1 MPRPFRPFLLLV
13 GTFALFV
20 AISHAQQARTLTAD
34 AVRSQI
40 ERALADAPRN
50 YERLPSPQQ
59 AGVRVLGVEVR
70 STSQASETIAID
82 LSQRAL
88 TYEPSGN
95 IEPLLDR
102 IIQATA
108 ASAGAMPVVEYRFTI
123 DGLPVEQFLPRAA
136 APTSPRAQGTL
147 GGRRSLAEGGTV
159 LLSPGHGWYWD
170 EVLGTWH
177 LQRPRINGIVED
189 NVNWDIARY
198 LRDEL
203 LAANINTQMAR
214 YQERDDTVG
223 PSGRSRWEEAA
234 RYFIQATGT
243 PAEIWNV
250 GVDDYARD
258 INARPLFANWID
270 ASLVI
275 AIHNNGG
282 EETGTETWFDAT
294 NGQQDESLRLAG
306 IVNRHVVSAIRARYN
321 GNWVD
326 RGLRTCNGCKGE
338 NRLASRPAVIVEIAY
353 MDTASPD
360 NDALHD
366 DAFKRIVAQAIRE
379 AVQEWAQR

>member
-1 MPRPFRPFLLLV
+1 LALLV
-13 GTFALFV
+13 GAFALFV
-20 AISHAQQARTLTAD
+20 AVSHAQQPRTPTAD
-34 AVRSQI
+34 ALRSQI
-40 ERALADAPRN
+40 ERALTDAPRN
-50 YERLPSPQQ
+50 YERLLSPQQ

-102 IIQATA
+102 IVQATA
-108 ASAGAMPVVEYRFTI
+108 SSVGAMPVVEYRFTI

-136 APTSPRAQGTL
+136 APMSLRAPGTV

-159 LLSPGHGWYWD
+159 LVSPGHGFYWD

-177 LQRPRINGIVED
+177 LQRPRVRGIVED
-189 NVNWDIARY
+189 LVNWDITRY

-203 LAANINTQMAR
+203 LAANINAQMTR
-214 YQERDDTVG
+214 YPEHDESLG
-223 PSGRSRWEEAA
+223 PSGRPRWQEAA
-234 RYFIQATGT
+234 KYFIQTMGA
-243 PAEIWNV
+243 PAEIWNF
-250 GVDDYARD
+250 GADDYARD
-258 INARPLFANWID
+258 INSRPFYANWID
-270 ASLVI
+270 VAALIS
-275 AIHNNGG
+275 IHNNGG
-282 EETGTETWFDAT
+282 EETGTETWFDGT

-306 IVNRHVVSAIRARYN
+306 IVNRHVVSAIRERYN
-321 GNWVD
+321 ANWVD

-338 NRLASRPAVIVEIAY
+338 NRLASRPAIIVEIAY

-366 DAFKRIVAQAIRE
+366 EAFKRLVAQAIRE

>member
-1 MPRPFRPFLLLV
+1 MPRPFRPLLLLV

-20 AISHAQQARTLTAD
+20 AVSHAQQPGTLTAD

-50 YERLPSPQQ
+50 YERLLSPQQ

-70 STSQASETIAID
+70 STSQTSETLAID

-108 ASAGAMPVVEYRFTI
+108 ASVGAMPVVEYRFTI

-136 APTSPRAQGTL
+136 APISPRAPGTL

-159 LLSPGHGWYWD
+159 LVSPGHGWYWD
-170 EVLGTWH
+170 EVLRTWH

-189 NVNWDIARY
+189 NVNWDIAKY

-203 LAANINTQMAR
+203 LAANINTQLAR
-214 YQERDDTVG
+214 YQERDEAVG
-223 PSGRSRWEEAA
+223 PSGRPRWEEAA
-234 RYFIQATGT
+234 RYFIQAAGT
-243 PAEIWNV
+243 PAEIWNL

-258 INARPLFANWID
+258 INARPLYANWID

-282 EETGTETWFDAT
+282 EETGTETWFDGT

-321 GNWVD
+321 ANWVD

-338 NRLASRPAVIVEIAY
+338 NRLVSRPAIIVEIAY

-379 AVQEWAQR
+379 AVEEWAQR